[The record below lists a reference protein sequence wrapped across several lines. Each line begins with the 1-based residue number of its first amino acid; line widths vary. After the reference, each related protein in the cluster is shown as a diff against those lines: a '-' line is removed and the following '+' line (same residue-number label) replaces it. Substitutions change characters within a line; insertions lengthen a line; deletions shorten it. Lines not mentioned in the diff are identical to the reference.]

1 MKKLIPSAVFAAV
14 FAMHLIYLLVIR
26 EPGCGPLPTLSGYFD
41 NGDVFLG
48 VSYALGAAF
57 SVWSFRLFMA
67 CRSTSSAAGAAGGT
81 ILTMGLAAAG
91 CFLTGCCG
99 SPMLAVYAGIFGVG
113 TLTIPKWVVALLT
126 ASLCGTSIW
135 WQKRGRRGC
144 GCK

>member
-14 FAMHLIYLLVIR
+14 FAMHLIYLLVVR
-26 EPGCGPLPTLSGYFD
+26 EPGCGPPPTLSGYFD

-67 CRSTSSAAGAAGGT
+67 CHSTSSAAGTAGGT
-81 ILTMGLAAAG
+81 ILTAGLAAAG

-99 SPMLAVYAGIFGVG
+99 SPMLAVYAGVFGVS
-113 TLTIPKWVVALLT
+113 TLAIPKWAIALLT
-126 ASLCGTSIW
+126 ATLCGTSMW
-135 WQKRGRRGC
+135 WQKRDSRRC
-144 GCK
+144 EC